1 MTGSNSVLTS
11 DYLCA
16 VCGEHANEHGAI
28 PHQFVARN
36 SNELLPFWN
45 KAAREKLRAVGRDRM
60 STEAWQIC
68 ESLLNRIDQLE
79 AAALETRASV
89 TLLDAACSFHEA
101 YCPTCP
107 DECCSLGKAIDDN
120 ETLSRDQALQRI
132 ECAQREIEILCDHLN
147 MDPAEFL
154 ADSRAQK
161 AETGEQPNIA
171 KALLAAGAGKM
182 FAQRHCPNLVGDFSA
197 IEDAL
202 HPSLKAKVCQC
213 DPSGQGALPCPV
225 HDSQSE
231 EPCASK

>member
-79 AAALETRASV
+79 AAAHETPAPSSNGMSPEDRAMKG
-89 TLLDAACSFHEA
+89 TIRAFIIAA
-101 YCPTCP
+101 
-107 DECCSLGKAIDDN
+107 
-120 ETLSRDQALQRI
+120 
-132 ECAQREIEILCDHLN
+132 
-147 MDPAEFL
+147 L
-154 ADSRAQK
+154 ADYELSSDG
-161 AETGEQPNIA
+161 T
-171 KALLAAGAGKM
+171 
-182 FAQRHCPNLVGDFSA
+182 FSA
-197 IEDAL
+197 ELTDAIYTFVRSKYGAL
-202 HPSLKAKVCQC
+202 SVETTVEHVAECILDDATESNVPGCVLVHGSLLQELWTALKTPPVKACAC

-225 HDSQSE
+225 HDMQSE